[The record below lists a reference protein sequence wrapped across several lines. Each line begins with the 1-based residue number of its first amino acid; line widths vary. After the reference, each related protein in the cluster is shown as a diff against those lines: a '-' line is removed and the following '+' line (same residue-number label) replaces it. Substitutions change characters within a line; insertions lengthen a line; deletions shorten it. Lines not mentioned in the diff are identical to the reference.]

1 MEHKLWKKPTNFSA
15 GTYPLTKKIPF
26 FTNLHILEG
35 NQEGCS
41 NITLQNDKKIIIYL
55 MNQNHFFHKS
65 IYQPCLL
72 EKTRKKSK

>member
-1 MEHKLWKKPTNFSA
+1 MEHKLWKKLTNFTA

-41 NITLQNDKKIIIYL
+41 NITLQND
-55 MNQNHFFHKS
+55 
-65 IYQPCLL
+65 
-72 EKTRKKSK
+72 